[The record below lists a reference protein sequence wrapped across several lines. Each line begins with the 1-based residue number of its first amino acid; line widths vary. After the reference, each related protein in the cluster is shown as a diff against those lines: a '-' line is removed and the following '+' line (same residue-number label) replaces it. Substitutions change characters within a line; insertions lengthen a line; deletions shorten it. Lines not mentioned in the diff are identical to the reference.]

1 MGVVKEGMGHKE
13 LTAAEYTAIWE
24 ECYKEVL
31 YMPGQNR
38 YTRYSSYVTVKLLRS
53 TLITPNSPQGIYG
66 VS

>member
-1 MGVVKEGMGHKE
+1 MEEEMSVVKEGMGHKE

-38 YTRYSSYVTVKLLRS
+38 YTRYTFILMEPFQNVL
-53 TLITPNSPQGIYG
+53 
-66 VS
+66 

>member
-13 LTAAEYTAIWE
+13 LTDAEYTSIWE

-38 YTRYSSYVTVKLLRS
+38 YTR
-53 TLITPNSPQGIYG
+53 
-66 VS
+66 